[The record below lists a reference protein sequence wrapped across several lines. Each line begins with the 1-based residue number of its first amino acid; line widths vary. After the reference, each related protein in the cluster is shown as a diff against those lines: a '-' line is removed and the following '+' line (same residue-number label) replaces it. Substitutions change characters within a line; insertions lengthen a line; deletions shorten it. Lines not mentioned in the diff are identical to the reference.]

1 MPVPYATL
9 TSKGQLTVPK
19 DVRERLGLSPG
30 DRVAIEVDGE
40 NRATMRRL
48 LDIRDLFGRFPTN
61 GMSATVKEM
70 RAAIEEAAAEHVTGD
85 PGR

>member
-1 MPVPYATL
+1 MPYATL

-30 DRVAIEVDGE
+30 DRVAIELDGE

-48 LDIRDLFGRFPTN
+48 LNIRDLFGRFPTN
-61 GMSATVKEM
+61 GRSATVEEM
-70 RAAIEEAAAEHVTGD
+70 RAAPEDAVAEHVTGD
-85 PGR
+85 LGR